1 MEAIITSAVGA
12 LASSVVGGLMNKKD
26 KPAAPA
32 PKVETPT
39 FMPDP
44 MAQKAQERRKAA
56 VSLSRQ
62 LNAADTVLTG
72 GDSKLGA

>member
-1 MEAIITSAVGA
+1 
-12 LASSVVGGLMNKKD
+12 
-26 KPAAPA
+26 
-32 PKVETPT
+32 
-39 FMPDP
+39 

-56 VSLSRQ
+56 ISLSRQ